1 MAGAGRRSL
10 GLVAALLLAACEGAT
25 PAAGEAPLAVDISG
39 TWAGTWSGTSP
50 QQGPVTGTWTATV
63 AQTAAGVAGTL
74 VLGGDVDC
82 PDATIASTVASAQL
96 VGGVID
102 RPPCAQNEWTMTSL
116 DLVSRT
122 TSGVWLQRM
131 AGAVGTFTGAQV
143 GRRGGPQVFFFAP
156 LSGPSGTLVTIAGR
170 GFSPSSATAVDFAGI
185 PSQLEWVGL
194 DTAVA
199 RVPAGAGSG
208 RIAVTTPYGT
218 AMSPRPFDPGAG
230 APRETR
236 NAVFPVGA
244 RPEGVALGPDG
255 RRVFVANRADGTV
268 SMIDLR
274 VNLTLATT
282 AADVFS
288 TAPVQGIAPSPDGRR
303 IYVSAGEAGVVVL
316 DTALDVV
323 VDAISVAAGDGTHP
337 NPQGIAI
344 SPDGRTLYVAD
355 DRDGGAVS
363 VVDLATREVVASLG
377 RGPGTAPKGVAA
389 SPDGKRAYLA
399 FRGAEVVDVFDVEAN
414 ATVAAI
420 PVGALP
426 IGLAVAPDGTR
437 VWVSSLLAGTVTELD
452 ADALS
457 TLAVVAVGNAPN
469 GIALSPDGSR
479 LHVANRGDGTVS
491 VVSTATHAV
500 VATIPVCTGPTGI
513 AMSPDGTRALVTCST
528 DGTLVEIGGPYTL
541 TVGKAGSGYGTV
553 TSSPDGILCGPSCQA
568 RFDPDTVVTLT
579 AVPDGWSYFDGW
591 SEGCSQGTV
600 TLAGNRSCTATFT
613 SVQSGSGTGPDNGA
627 HCFIA
632 TAAYGSPHA
641 REVAVLR
648 AFRDGHLLGNAP
660 GRAFVRAYY
669 ALSPPLARAVARHP
683 ALAAATRGALSVVV
697 AAVEHPRA
705 ALLVALALGVA
716 GASLLRRRL
725 ARRGM

>member
-102 RPPCAQNEWTMTSL
+102 RPPCAQNEWTMTAL

-122 TSGVWLQRM
+122 TSGVWVQRM
-131 AGAVGTFTGAQV
+131 TGAFGTFTGAQV

-156 LSGPSGTLVTIAGR
+156 PSGPPGTLVTIAGR

-185 PSQLEWVGL
+185 PAPLEWVGL

-199 RVPAGAGSG
+199 RVPASAGSG

-218 AMSPRPFDPGAG
+218 GMSPRPFDPGVG

-236 NAVFPVGA
+236 NTVFPVGA

-303 IYVSAGEAGVVVL
+303 IYVAAGEAGVVVL

-469 GIALSPDGSR
+469 GIALSPDGNR

-491 VVSTATHAV
+491 VVSTARTRW
-500 VATIPVCTGPTGI
+500 
-513 AMSPDGTRALVTCST
+513 SPRSRC
-528 DGTLVEIGGPYTL
+528 
-541 TVGKAGSGYGTV
+541 
-553 TSSPDGILCGPSCQA
+553 A
-568 RFDPDTVVTLT
+568 R
-579 AVPDGWSYFDGW
+579 
-591 SEGCSQGTV
+591 
-600 TLAGNRSCTATFT
+600 
-613 SVQSGSGTGPDNGA
+613 
-627 HCFIA
+627 
-632 TAAYGSPHA
+632 
-641 REVAVLR
+641 
-648 AFRDGHLLGNAP
+648 
-660 GRAFVRAYY
+660 GR
-669 ALSPPLARAVARHP
+669 P
-683 ALAAATRGALSVVV
+683 ASR
-697 AAVEHPRA
+697 
-705 ALLVALALGVA
+705 
-716 GASLLRRRL
+716 
-725 ARRGM
+725 